1 MMGRTHY
8 MLGILYYILLG
19 IMPMFTVVNFSNN
32 REMIIGILAAAV
44 GAIFPDADSDH
55 SLINSRNPVFK
66 SYNITVNRYKK
77 SLKKV
82 FAFTFFSFFAI
93 LAALYIYKYNQ
104 NDYTKFSILVIIS
117 LIILAINGVKVGEK
131 LYIPILT
138 DGLRAIDS
146 GAARIKKIF
155 MMTIYLSIGV
165 ICIYLSRG
173 NIEGIIW
180 GAIFIFI
187 AIFPHRTFLHSP
199 EGIIIVTIAV
209 KYLEKRLFV
218 PNIWVAFFVGYFS
231 HLYLADI
238 FTNSG
243 VPLSTLPLI
252 LRKIGLHRKLKRHG
266 SYMKV
271 YKILNKKL
279 SIPLIKTGSKPG
291 NVFEALYVVGVA
303 MLLVVLVNNR
313 L

>member
-8 MLGILYYILLG
+8 MLGMLYYILLG

-32 REMIIGILAAAV
+32 REMIIGILAAAI

-55 SLINSRNPVFK
+55 SLINSRNPVFRN
-66 SYNITVNRYKK
+66 YNITVNRYKK
-77 SLKKV
+77 LLKQV
-82 FAFTFFSFFAI
+82 FAFSFFSIFAI
-93 LAALYIYKYNQ
+93 LIALYIHKYNQ
-104 NDYTKFSILVIIS
+104 NYYTKFSILVIIS

-146 GAARIKKIF
+146 GATRMKKIF
-155 MMTIYLSIGV
+155 MMAIYLSIGV

-180 GAIFIFI
+180 GTIFISI

-199 EGIIIVTIAV
+199 EGIILVTIAV
-209 KYLEKRLFV
+209 KYLEKRLYV
-218 PNIWVAFFVGYFS
+218 PNIAIAFFIGYFS

-243 VPLSTLPLI
+243 VPLSTLPLV
-252 LRKIGLHRKLKRHG
+252 LRKIGLHRKLKKHG

-271 YKILNKKL
+271 YSILNKKL
-279 SIPLIKTGSKPG
+279 SIPLIKTGSKLG
-291 NVFEALYVVGVA
+291 NVFEALYVFGVA
-303 MLLVVLVNNR
+303 IILVVLVNNR